1 MRTLVF
7 HKVWRCSVTHSV
19 NSRWFSRGSD
29 TARRLGRAEPE
40 IGSITEKHLNVHQRY
55 IPRTTERNPTMYTE
69 RLGKVIGEF
78 LMLRKIVIS
87 ILAFILI
94 GTIGRNTTIAEI
106 GEMAGVTHAAETW
119 RALQRLQTTATVLH
133 TVAHPDDENGALLTW
148 LSRARGVRTGLYS
161 TTRGEGGANLIGSEL
176 FDALGIVRTEEH
188 LAAVRYYGIDLF
200 FSSAVDFGY
209 SKRLDETLEKW
220 DYQMLLEDTVRLIRL
235 YRPDVI
241 IARFQGNRQDGHGH
255 HQASGVVTAEAFRA
269 AGDANR
275 FPEHLSEGLQPWQ
288 PKKLYISRSR
298 WRRGTTETSDTPVL
312 KIDTGEYNALL
323 GLSYAQIARQG
334 LSYQRSQ
341 GVGQTRASK
350 GSSVAELR
358 LVDTVLSEPS
368 KPEETLFD
376 GLNTTIIGM
385 AKLANMPA
393 LNAAF
398 TQLQDSVDA
407 AVRDYDARQPW
418 TIVPHLASGLKTTRG
433 LIEKLQGADTNNS
446 ELPHLLF
453 LLRNKAQEFMT
464 AANAALGLSLE
475 VLVQTAEGGRSPQ
488 TFAVAIPG
496 QKFSIGMRMVNPTSV
511 PAELIGASLHTP
523 EGWKVRRIQK
533 DANQE
538 GITPIQTN
546 EPISIAFEVEVP
558 QNAVYTQPYW
568 TRASEYHDTVYTLE
582 QPKSR
587 FLPYTP
593 PEVHGSV
600 TYRVDGVDFT
610 LTQPAQ
616 TVSIN
621 RPWGEKRRL
630 LTVAPAMSLSVL
642 PRIGVIPIAESAI
655 TGAKTTFT
663 ATVEMLNNVK
673 GEAEGTLSLKLPDGW
688 HASPENA
695 SFAFT
700 HEGASKTFT
709 FQVSAADVAA
719 GSAYAIQA
727 VAIYNGK
734 EYTTGYQIIDH
745 PDLEPRHLY
754 HPATM
759 TLHSIPL
766 EVPSN
771 LSVGYIMGVGDKIPE
786 ALQQIGIDVE
796 MLDRDELRTGDL
808 SRFDTIL
815 VGIRA
820 YAVRRDLVAYNS
832 RLIDYVHKGGNL
844 IVQYQTPEFDAAPFG
859 PYPYTMGRRPEEVS
873 EEDAQITIL
882 IPDNPI
888 FHHPNKITAADF
900 DGWVEERGSKFLT
913 EWDSNYQALLT
924 CNDREQEPQHGGFLT
939 AKYGQGT
946 YTYAAYAF
954 YRQLPAGVAGAYRLF
969 VNMLTFR

>member
-1 MRTLVF
+1 MF
-7 HKVWRCSVTHSV
+7 
-19 NSRWFSRGSD
+19 
-29 TARRLGRAEPE
+29 
-40 IGSITEKHLNVHQRY
+40 
-55 IPRTTERNPTMYTE
+55 
-69 RLGKVIGEF
+69 
-78 LMLRKIVIS
+78 RKIVVS
-87 ILAFILI
+87 ILVFALI
-94 GTIGRNTTIAEI
+94 GIVGGLTAMAET

-148 LSRARGVRTGLYS
+148 LSRARGIRTGLYS

-220 DYQMLLEDTVRLIRL
+220 DYQMLLEDMVRLIRQ
-235 YRPDVI
+235 YRPDVL
-241 IARFQGNRQDGHGH
+241 IARYQGNRQDGHGH

-269 AGDANR
+269 AGDVNQ
-275 FPEHLSEGLQPWQ
+275 FPEHFSEGLQPWQ

-298 WRRGTTETSDTPVL
+298 WRRSNTQTSDTPVL

-341 GVGQTRASK
+341 GAGQTRASK
-350 GSSVAELR
+350 GAAVAELR
-358 LVDTVLSEPS
+358 LIDTILPDQPN
-368 KPEETLFD
+368 PEESLFD
-376 GLNTTIIGM
+376 GIDTTVMGM
-385 AKLANMPA
+385 AKLVSGLDAE
-393 LNAAF
+393 F
-398 TQLQDSVDA
+398 TQLQESVDA
-407 AVRDYDARQPW
+407 AIAGYDARHPW
-418 TIVPHLASGLKTTRG
+418 KVVPHLASGLKTTRS
-433 LIEKLQGADTNNS
+433 LIKNVQRVDLDDSTRS
-446 ELPHLLF
+446 HLLF
-453 LLRNKAQEFMT
+453 LLRNKEQEFMT

-475 VLVQTAEGGRSPQ
+475 VLVQSTAETRYAE
-488 TFAVAIPG
+488 TFNVAIPG
-496 QKFSIGMRMVNPTSV
+496 QKFSIGIRMVNPTSV
-511 PAELIGASLHTP
+511 PAELIEASLHTP
-523 EGWKVRRIQK
+523 EGWHVRRVQA
-533 DANQE
+533 DADQE
-538 GITPIQTN
+538 GIIPIQPN
-546 EPISIAFEVEVP
+546 EPISVTFEVEVP
-558 QNAVYTQPYW
+558 QNAAYTQPYW
-568 TRASEYHDTVYTLE
+568 TRASEYHDAVYTLK
-582 QPKSR
+582 QPESR
-587 FLPYTP
+587 FLSFAP
-593 PEVHGSV
+593 PEVNGVV

-610 LTQPAQ
+610 LTKPAQ

-621 RPWGEKRRL
+621 RPWGERRRL
-630 LTVAPAMSLSVL
+630 LMVAPAISLSVS
-642 PRIGVIPIAESAI
+642 PRIGVIPISESTM
-655 TGAKTTFT
+655 TGGETTFT

-673 GEAEGTLSLKLPDGW
+673 GEAGGTLSLQLPDGW
-688 HASPENA
+688 QVSPENA
-695 SFAFT
+695 PFDFT
-700 HEGASKTFT
+700 HEGASKTFA
-709 FQVSAADVAA
+709 FQVSAKNVEA
-719 GSAYAIQA
+719 GKEYAIQA
-727 VAIYNGK
+727 IATYNGE
-734 EYTTGYQIIDH
+734 EYNTGYQIIDH

-754 HPATM
+754 HPAVM

-766 EVPSN
+766 EVTSN

-796 MLDRDELRTGDL
+796 MLDTDELRTGDL
-808 SRFDTIL
+808 RRFDTIL

-873 EEDAQITIL
+873 EEDAQVTIL
-882 IPDNPI
+882 MPENPI
-888 FHHPNKITAADF
+888 FHHPNQITAADF

-954 YRQLPAGVAGAYRLF
+954 YRQLPAGVGGAYRLF
-969 VNMLTFR
+969 INMLTLGH